1 MKSTIKKSI
10 AVGGVVL
17 TLGGQLAI
25 PTTATALNEVDV
37 VVRIGEFQNK
47 NGKRLVGIDENFN
60 IDCPIRYDKETGYH
74 IQEYD
79 LNKKLA
85 TKIYDYLRSQ
95 GVNVMLQDTKGKSED
110 LGSAGRKAKSYN
122 PKIYLSCHHNSYN
135 SNSSGYLFVTN
146 NDTQSK
152 KYAKQISNAM
162 TSNPILLGA
171 RENQINYG
179 NISELSVEPADVNMI
194 FEAGFALSNK
204 EEAKKCASDE
214 YMDFIA
220 RTMGNELIQI
230 LNEINNSKGE
240 MQLWQI

>member
-1 MKSTIKKSI
+1 MKSIIKKTM
-10 AVGGVVL
+10 AVGGISL
-17 TLGGQLAI
+17 ILGGQLI
-25 PTTATALNEVDV
+25 SPTTINALDGADV
-37 VVRIGEFQNK
+37 VIRIGEFQNK
-47 NGKRLVGIDENFN
+47 SGKRLVGIDENFD

-85 TKIYDYLRSQ
+85 KKIYNYLHSQ
-95 GVNVMLQDTKGKSED
+95 GVNVILQDTKGKSED

-146 NDTQSK
+146 NDAQSK
-152 KYAKQISNAM
+152 KYAKQISNALS
-162 TSNPILLGA
+162 SNPMLLEA

-179 NISELSVEPADVNMI
+179 NISELSVEPADINII

-204 EEAKKCASDE
+204 EEAKKCASNEQVD
-214 YMDFIA
+214 YIA
-220 RTMGNELIQI
+220 RELGDELIKI
-230 LNEINNSKGE
+230 LSELNN
-240 MQLWQI
+240 